1 MRNSRAWAGES
12 GINILGLGADEDSKI
27 RKYFHI
33 CCHGAGNKEHG
44 LSLEAPDFTFLAPLE
59 KINNDHYIPELM
71 FPDQLHM
78 IKKMAK
84 SVAKYQTPFS
94 YGAKM
99 CYVGAHKS
107 SVPKLSFGDGTMANR
122 RLGEG

>member
-33 CCHGAGNKEHG
+33 RCHGAGNKEHG
-44 LSLEAPDFTFLAPLE
+44 LSLEVPDFTFLAPLE

-78 IKKMAK
+78 IKKWRN
-84 SVAKYQTPFS
+84 Q
-94 YGAKM
+94 
-99 CYVGAHKS
+99 
-107 SVPKLSFGDGTMANR
+107 LLNNR
-122 RLGEG
+122 RLLVMGQKCAMLEHLSQVF